1 MAAAAI
7 AAARRV
13 EERMN
18 AERNEEME
26 QHRLENLELH
36 PEDARDY
43 YEEVYAL
50 QQADKQKKCWEA
62 LAPKI
67 RKMLGMKEKFDERPP
82 DYWSNP
88 IYHKYLPFIPF
99 RAYLHLSMKCK
110 SIIEEDQSFNNF
122 VTAVIIVAGIMVGI
136 QTYDLDVATAA
147 VLGYIDLAILAIF
160 TLEVVLK
167 IIMEGLRPYRYFTGP
182 EWKWNCF
189 DFMIVALSMPF
200 VQFGGGSSIKLL
212 RLVRL
217 ARLGKLIRKI
227 PPLQMI
233 VKGLIGGLSSISYI
247 LLLLVLILY
256 LYGVMA
262 FYAFATNSKFHF
274 SSVPLAMITLFR
286 VASLSNWGDIYFLNV
301 FGCEVY
307 PNVYVAPWD
316 ETPRNHMFWCRNP
329 NPQPVLA
336 SLFFISF
343 IVLCSF
349 VMLSLFIGAVCM
361 SMNESMEE
369 LKAMDEEN
377 QKAKAFE
384 NNKKRMAMLVEAEKK
399 KQQKNSPSN
408 SPSSKSSP
416 RNSAYLSPSSKY
428 SDLSDETDK
437 EMMKLDAKMESE
449 LHQLEDVEKDL
460 VAVGKKYS
468 PMVSFLYS
476 LSQKYKDF
484 KESRESRHIEA
495 LMEKKEDM
503 CQILQVAMGEK
514 LEEAD
519 ETESQRKRRL
529 MIENRNFI
537 TKAYVKLAHLCS
549 KFCRHPHFN
558 NAITGVILLAAF
570 NVGMQSDDRIMAQPN
585 WVSVLAA
592 LDVVILAA
600 FTADCVLK
608 IIAEELH
615 PLRYFNDSWNC
626 FDFIIVVGSFMPGAG
641 STLTLLRLLRLMR
654 VLKLVKRFPQLAVI
668 VNALIDGMGSIGWVG
683 LVLFLFMYVF
693 AIVGMILF
701 QESDP
706 WHYGTLHLTL
716 INLFRIATLD
726 NWTEIMYIVQY
737 GCDVF
742 EDVYGDYKNQC
753 VHPSKGGIMAV
764 VFYLLFVIIGAQVL
778 LSLFIGVI
786 ATSMDAATE
795 RQEAE
800 KESDENAVKAA
811 AKLGLNEERT
821 IAFKEVF
828 SMLDLDGGG
837 TIELEEVKIGLEA
850 VNCNIPEDELMA
862 MMEKVDPKKEG
873 VDPGKFMQFM
883 SLTPMYKK
891 GALLGSTI
899 SLWKKKEKKVVVRN
913 KYMEAFRNFFIGG
926 KGARRKVAEMEAAL
940 ALQAAWKRYK
950 AAKKAKADIEEKKRM
965 KEMNIRELR

>member
-1 MAAAAI
+1 MWAKRA
-7 AAARRV
+7 
-13 EERMN
+13 EERLH
-18 AERNEEME
+18 AEQIAEHDVEVE
-26 QHRLENLELH
+26 QQRLENLELH
-36 PEDARDY
+36 PEDAHDY

-50 QQADKQKKCWEA
+50 QQAEKKKKCWEV
-62 LAPKI
+62 LAPKV
-67 RKMLGMKEKFDERPP
+67 RKMLGIKEAFDEKPH

-88 IYHKYLPFIPF
+88 IYHTYLPYIPF
-99 RAYLHLSMKCK
+99 RAYLQVSMKCK
-110 SIIEEDQSFNNF
+110 MLIEDDQTFNNF
-122 VTAVIIVAGIMVGI
+122 VTGVIIVAGIMVGI
-136 QTYDLDVATAA
+136 QTYELDAATLVAT
-147 VLGYIDLAILAIF
+147 GYIDLIILAIF

-262 FYAFATNSKFHF
+262 FYAFSTNSKFHF
-274 SSVPLAMITLFR
+274 SSVPLAMMTLFR
-286 VASLSNWGDIYFLNV
+286 VASLSNWGDIFFLNV

-329 NPQPVLA
+329 VPQPVLA
-336 SLFFISF
+336 SLFFVSF

-369 LKAMDEEN
+369 LKAMEEEN

-384 NNKKRMAMLVEAEKK
+384 SNKKRMTMLIEAEKV
-399 KQQKNSPSN
+399 KNSPSN
-408 SPSSKSSP
+408 SPSSKMSP
-416 RNSAYLSPSSKY
+416 RGTALLSPSSKY
-428 SDLSDETDK
+428 SDISDETDRNLL
-437 EMMKLDAKMESE
+437 KLDAGMEE
-449 LHQLEDVEKDL
+449 EVHQLEDIEKDL
-460 VAVGKKYS
+460 VVVGKKYN
-468 PMVSFLYS
+468 PLVSLFYS
-476 LSQKYKDF
+476 FHQRYKDY
-484 KESRESRHIEA
+484 RENLKSRHIEA

-503 CQILQVAMGEK
+503 CQILQIALGEK
-514 LEEAD
+514 VEEGD
-519 ETESQRKRRL
+519 ETDSQRKRRL

-537 TKAYVKLAHLCS
+537 TKAYVKLAHFCNRLCRS
-549 KFCRHPHFN
+549 PQFN
-558 NAITGVILLAAF
+558 NTITFVILLAAF
-570 NVGMQSDDRIMAQPN
+570 NVGMQSDDRIARQPN
-585 WVSVLAA
+585 WVILLSY
-592 LDVVILAA
+592 LDLVILAA

-608 IIAEELH
+608 IIGEELH
-615 PLRYFNDSWNC
+615 PLTYFNDSWNC
-626 FDFIIVVGSFMPGAG
+626 FDFIIVVGSYMPGAG
-641 STLTLLRLLRLMR
+641 STLTLLRLLRLLR
-654 VLKLVKRFPQLAVI
+654 VLKLVKRLPQLAVI

-706 WHYGTLHLTL
+706 WHYGTLHSTL
-716 INLFRIATLD
+716 INLFRMATLD
-726 NWTEIMYIVQY
+726 NWTEKMYIVQY

-742 EDVYGDYKNQC
+742 EDVYAIYKDKCTNPVQFG
-753 VHPSKGGIMAV
+753 VLGV
-764 VFYLLFVIIGAQVL
+764 VYYFLFVIVGAQVL

-786 ATSMDAATE
+786 ATSMDAATD
-795 RQEAE
+795 RQNEE
-800 KESDENAVKAA
+800 KESDENVVKVS

-821 IAFKEVF
+821 AAFREVF
-828 SMLDLDGGG
+828 DMLDLDGGG
-837 TIELEEVKIGLEA
+837 TIDMEEVVIGLEA
-850 VNCNIPEDELMA
+850 VNCNLSEDELVVIMNQ
-862 MMEKVDPKKEG
+862 VDPKKEG
-873 VDPGKFMQFM
+873 VDPAKFMQFM
-883 SLTPMYKK
+883 SLTPLYKK
-891 GALLGSTI
+891 GALLGSTL
-899 SLWKKKEKKVVVRN
+899 SLWKKKEHVVKVKN
-913 KYMEAFRNFFIGG
+913 KYVEAFKNFFIGG
-926 KGARRKVAEMEAAL
+926 KGARRKAAEMEAAL
-940 ALQAAWKRYK
+940 SLQAAWKKYK
-950 AAKKAKADIEEKKRM
+950 AAKKAKADIAEKKRL
-965 KEMNIRELR
+965 KELKIREFE